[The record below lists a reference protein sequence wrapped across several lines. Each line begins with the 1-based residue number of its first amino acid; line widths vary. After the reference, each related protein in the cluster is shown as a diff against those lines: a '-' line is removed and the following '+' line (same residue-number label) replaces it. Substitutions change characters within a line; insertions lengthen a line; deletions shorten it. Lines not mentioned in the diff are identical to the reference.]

1 MLGRDAHR
9 FGPRHEAQLQRQQ
22 RLGLL
27 ALVLGQAI
35 PLVDGNDQR
44 AAGIE
49 HGAEHGGI
57 LVGHAF
63 GGIQHQHGH
72 LALLDRLHGLD
83 HRELLDDLVHARAAA
98 QAGGIDQAVL
108 AAVTLQVHRDRI
120 AGGARHVGSDH
131 ALLAEDAVDQRRLA
145 HVRAADEGDA
155 DAVRI
160 VVQLFAAAF
169 FGQARAHFV

>member
-63 GGIQHQHGH
+63 GGIQQQPGH

-108 AAVTLQVHRDRI
+108 AAVTLQRSC
-120 AGGARHVGSDH
+120 AP
-131 ALLAEDAVDQRRLA
+131 RR
-145 HVRAADEGDA
+145 GC
-155 DAVRI
+155 
-160 VVQLFAAAF
+160 
-169 FGQARAHFV
+169 G